1 MRTPGPRGFVAGA
14 LAALLAAGCGDG
26 PAVLPRN
33 APPASFETGDTL
45 PTALQGIP
53 VEPVQGRTGPGA
65 RTFYVALRTTGGTEH
80 LYRAIGKETFNLG
93 LRLRAPDLA
102 QYPCVSCHSS
112 EEVTVGGARDT
123 AQVHHD
129 IKPAHPRETGADCST
144 CHSQTDVARL
154 RLEPEGTASLD
165 HAYRL
170 CARCHQPQV
179 TWWANGAH
187 GKRLVAWRGRRVVTS
202 CTDCHDPHQPAAERR
217 VPYPGPEIPR
227 TRGRRP

>member
-1 MRTPGPRGFVAGA
+1 MRPSRHRSVAACA
-14 LAALLAAGCGDG
+14 LAVLVSAGCGEE
-26 PAVLPRN
+26 PPSRVRN
-33 APPASFETGDTL
+33 APPASYETDDSL
-45 PTALQGIP
+45 PYALSGIP
-53 VEPVQGRTGPGA
+53 VEPVQGRSGPGGE
-65 RTFYVALRTTGGTEH
+65 TFYVVRRTAGRAEH
-80 LYRAIGKETFNLG
+80 LSRAIGKETFNLG

-102 QYPCVSCHSS
+102 QYPCASCHSS

-123 AQVHHD
+123 TQVHHD

-144 CHSQTDVARL
+144 CHSQTDVSRL
-154 RLEPEGTASLD
+154 RLEPDGTASLD

-187 GKRLVAWRGRRVVTS
+187 GKRLVAWRGRRVVTN
-202 CTDCHDPHQPAAERR
+202 CTDCHDPHQPAAEQR

-227 TRGRRP
+227 ARGHEP